1 MEYEIIFYHSG
12 KTFEAERLLDRKLSG
27 LHLTRRLSAAA
38 VTPEELAD
46 QLSGCLS
53 RCNIM
58 VIIGGLDGGQQSTDS
73 ILSMILSA
81 QGDSLHC
88 EKLLD
93 EEDNPAYY
101 ICAEQQCILVLPD
114 DPAVMET
121 MLDKRLL
128 SVLKEKYVLGDEE
141 QEEVPSMET
150 VTAALQKDLS
160 GLGQNTSDYHARLMA
175 QQQTSLN
182 RLRLLT
188 LVSAGIGILL
198 LIAAILTA
206 FL

>member
-160 GLGQNTSDYHARLMA
+160 GLGQNTSDYHTRLMA

>member
-141 QEEVPSMET
+141 QEEVPSLET

-160 GLGQNTSDYHARLMA
+160 GLGQNTSDYHTRLMA

>member
-53 RCNIM
+53 RCNII

-141 QEEVPSMET
+141 QEEVPSLET

>member
-93 EEDNPAYY
+93 EEDNSAYY

>member
-53 RCNIM
+53 RCNII

-128 SVLKEKYVLGDEE
+128 SVLKEKYVLGDEG

>member
-27 LHLTRRLSAAA
+27 LHLPRRLSAAA

-46 QLSGCLS
+46 QFSGCLS
-53 RCNIM
+53 RCNII

-141 QEEVPSMET
+141 QEEVQSMET

-198 LIAAILTA
+198 LIAAIQTA

>member
-1 MEYEIIFYHSG
+1 
-12 KTFEAERLLDRKLSG
+12 
-27 LHLTRRLSAAA
+27 
-38 VTPEELAD
+38 
-46 QLSGCLS
+46 
-53 RCNIM
+53 M

>member
-53 RCNIM
+53 RCNII

-141 QEEVPSMET
+141 QEEVPSLET

-160 GLGQNTSDYHARLMA
+160 GLGQNTSDYHTRLMA

>member
-27 LHLTRRLSAAA
+27 LHLTRRFSAAA

>member
-141 QEEVPSMET
+141 QEEVPSLET

>member
-53 RCNIM
+53 RCNII

>member
-53 RCNIM
+53 RCNII

-141 QEEVPSMET
+141 QEEVQSMET

-198 LIAAILTA
+198 LIAAIQTA

>member
-53 RCNIM
+53 RCNII
-58 VIIGGLDGGQQSTDS
+58 VIIGGLDGGQQSTDN

-93 EEDNPAYY
+93 EEDNSAYY

>member
-53 RCNIM
+53 RCNII

-160 GLGQNTSDYHARLMA
+160 GLGQNTSDYHTRLMA

-198 LIAAILTA
+198 LIAAILMA

>member
-53 RCNIM
+53 RCNII
-58 VIIGGLDGGQQSTDS
+58 VIIGGLDGGQQSTDN

>member
-53 RCNIM
+53 RCNII
-58 VIIGGLDGGQQSTDS
+58 VIIGGLDGGQQSTDN

-141 QEEVPSMET
+141 QEEVPSLET

-160 GLGQNTSDYHARLMA
+160 GLGQNTSDYHTRLMA

>member
-53 RCNIM
+53 RCNII

-160 GLGQNTSDYHARLMA
+160 GLGQNTSDYHTRLMA

>member
-53 RCNIM
+53 RCNII

-198 LIAAILTA
+198 LIAAILMA

>member
-53 RCNIM
+53 RCNII

-141 QEEVPSMET
+141 QEEVPSLET

-160 GLGQNTSDYHARLMA
+160 ELGQNTSDYHARLMA

>member
-53 RCNIM
+53 RCNII

-141 QEEVPSMET
+141 QEEVPSLET
-150 VTAALQKDLS
+150 VTAALQKDLL
-160 GLGQNTSDYHARLMA
+160 GLGQNTSDYHTRLMA

>member
-38 VTPEELAD
+38 VTPEKLAD

-53 RCNIM
+53 RCNII

>member
-141 QEEVPSMET
+141 QEEVPSLET

-198 LIAAILTA
+198 LIAAILMA

>member
-58 VIIGGLDGGQQSTDS
+58 VIIGGLDGGQQSTDN

>member
-53 RCNIM
+53 RCNII

-198 LIAAILTA
+198 LIAAIQTA

>member
-53 RCNIM
+53 RCNII
-58 VIIGGLDGGQQSTDS
+58 VIIGGLDGGQQSSDS

>member
-53 RCNIM
+53 RCNII

-81 QGDSLHC
+81 QGDSLQC

-141 QEEVPSMET
+141 QEEVPSLET

-160 GLGQNTSDYHARLMA
+160 GLGQNTSDYHTRLMA

>member
-53 RCNIM
+53 RCNII

-182 RLRLLT
+182 KLRLLT

>member
-27 LHLTRRLSAAA
+27 LHLTRRLYAAA

-160 GLGQNTSDYHARLMA
+160 GLGQNTSDYHTRLMA

>member
-53 RCNIM
+53 RCNII

-141 QEEVPSMET
+141 QEEVPSLET

-160 GLGQNTSDYHARLMA
+160 GLGQNTSDYHTRLMA

-182 RLRLLT
+182 RPRLLT

>member
-53 RCNIM
+53 RCNII
-58 VIIGGLDGGQQSTDS
+58 VIIGGLDGGQQSTDN

-141 QEEVPSMET
+141 QEEVPSLET

>member
-53 RCNIM
+53 RCNII
-58 VIIGGLDGGQQSTDS
+58 VIIGGLDGGQQSTDN

-160 GLGQNTSDYHARLMA
+160 GLGQNTSDYHTRLMA

>member
-58 VIIGGLDGGQQSTDS
+58 VIIGGLDGGQQSTDN

-93 EEDNPAYY
+93 EEDNSAYY

>member
-27 LHLTRRLSAAA
+27 LHLTRRLSAEA

-141 QEEVPSMET
+141 QGIAIPRKE
-150 VTAALQKDLS
+150 AFN
-160 GLGQNTSDYHARLMA
+160 GLFNK
-175 QQQTSLN
+175 
-182 RLRLLT
+182 
-188 LVSAGIGILL
+188 
-198 LIAAILTA
+198 A
-206 FL
+206 FDTNNKKEKN